1 VAEGTTESVM
11 AGTLP
16 RNSDKALVV
25 PYYVRACALGISAY
39 LIGIHLWT
47 WVFNVRYFLAGRA
60 DFRAM
65 YVAGYLV
72 RTGQRD
78 RLYDFGLQSRLQDS
92 IVGPSNTPLP
102 FNHLSYE
109 SLLFAP
115 LSLFTYR
122 TAYLIFL
129 GLNLCLLGACFGMF
143 RSWTQNLSEIYPWFP
158 VALFAGYLPIAAA
171 LIQGQ
176 DSILL
181 LTIFAGSFLLVER
194 NQDAWAG
201 VLLGLTIFKFQ
212 LALPIA
218 LMFLLW
224 KNWGLLT
231 GFVVT
236 STLVLC
242 GSVWLVGP
250 AGIRT
255 YIHLLLTMSNTIT
268 PEYLRNVASPNQMP
282 NLRGLMFGLAN
293 HRIPASFVQII
304 TVSLSAAVL
313 FWGTCRSGLRR
324 GLVGFLA
331 AITIATLV
339 SYHLNI
345 HDLSVMFLPIVCVLD
360 RFVQS
365 EGNGQTMDK
374 WLARSAALAF
384 CAPVAESFFPEHL
397 YLASVPVFI
406 FLAILLRHPVATG
419 MPVPPPET

>member
-1 VAEGTTESVM
+1 MAEKTTESVI
-11 AGTLP
+11 AETP
-16 RNSDKALVV
+16 RRNSGTPLAV

-72 RTGQRD
+72 RIGQRH
-78 RLYDFGLQSRLQDS
+78 RLYDFGLQARLQDS
-92 IVGPSNTPLP
+92 IAGPSDTPLP

-122 TAYLIFL
+122 TAYLMFL
-129 GLNLCLLGACFGMF
+129 ILNLCLLGICFGML
-143 RSWTQNLSEIYPWFP
+143 RSWTRNLSEIYPWFP
-158 VALFAGYLPIAAA
+158 VALFAAYLPIAAA

-176 DSILL
+176 DSIIL

-194 NQDAWAG
+194 NQDGLAG

-218 LMFLLW
+218 LIFLLW
-224 KNWGLLT
+224 KNWGLLS
-231 GFVVT
+231 GFIVT
-236 STLVLC
+236 STLVLF

-250 AGIRT
+250 AGMRT
-255 YIHLLLTMSNTIT
+255 YIHLLLTMSNTT
-268 PEYLRNVASPNQMP
+268 RPEYLRNVASPNQMP
-282 NLRGLMFGLAN
+282 NLRGLMFGLASQ
-293 HRIPASFVQII
+293 RIPASLVQII
-304 TVSLSAAVL
+304 TVTLSAAVL
-313 FWGTCRSGLRR
+313 FWGISRSGLRR

-345 HDLSVMFLPIVCVLD
+345 HDLSVMFVPILCVLD

-365 EGNGQTMDK
+365 EANGQVMDK

-397 YLASVPVFI
+397 YLASVPIFI
-406 FLAILLRHPVATG
+406 FLAILLGHPVANG
-419 MPVPPPET
+419 MPVPPSAT